1 MQAPRR
7 PNTLFRRF
15 CKQFIW
21 VILLPFMPIWKYM
34 VIIYKATDEMFL
46 EHNFNLQFLTVLFDT
61 SMQLASYLFL
71 VLSIFEIREA

>member
-1 MQAPRR
+1 
-7 PNTLFRRF
+7 
-15 CKQFIW
+15 
-21 VILLPFMPIWKYM
+21 MPIWKYI

-71 VLSIFEIREA
+71 VLSILEIREA